1 MLGRILTKVTGSG
14 GHANAAGLRLY
25 YDAKSSPSRFGMEIA
40 PDPNKD
46 YYLHSN
52 RAGYFLDNAFPTAKD
67 AKYKDSPS
75 VNRGAYKEIGTCSFI
90 VR

>member
-1 MLGRILTKVTGSG
+1 
-14 GHANAAGLRLY
+14 
-25 YDAKSSPSRFGMEIA
+25 MEIA

-75 VNRGAYKEIGTCSFI
+75 VNRTTYKEIGTWSFT
-90 VR
+90 VQ

>member
-1 MLGRILTKVTGSG
+1 MK
-14 GHANAAGLRLY
+14 
-25 YDAKSSPSRFGMEIA
+25 IA

-52 RAGYFLDNAFPTAKD
+52 RAGYFLDNVFPTAKD
-67 AKYKDSPS
+67 AKYRDSPS
-75 VNRGAYKEIGTCSFI
+75 VNWTTYKEIGTWSFT